1 MDLKLTAAGVF
12 ERYKDQLS
20 LTWLAGRGGQDR
32 LVRPRL
38 QNARGS
44 AMLGALISLMNLSNP
59 SRIQVLGA
67 ADLRYLMQL
76 GKAEFEQSLQ
86 HLFAQ
91 DPCIIIVADNEEAP
105 EALLAGAENTNTPL
119 LGSRVASYKL
129 VNHLQYFLTNLLA
142 EKITLHGV
150 FMEVKSIGVLLT
162 GDSGMGK
169 SELAFELITRGHRLI
184 ADDAPEFYRIAPD
197 TVNGVCPKT
206 LDGFLEVRGLGVLNI
221 RAMFGDNAI
230 KQNKYLRLIIN
241 LKDIKRD
248 HEWEID
254 RLYGS
259 NRMRSVLE
267 VDIPEITL
275 PVAAGRNLAVLVE
288 GAALNHILKLKG
300 YDAARDFINTQQRL
314 IRDGE
319 S

>member
-1 MDLKLTAAGVF
+1 
-12 ERYKDQLS
+12 
-20 LTWLAGRGGQDR
+20 
-32 LVRPRL
+32 
-38 QNARGS
+38 
-44 AMLGALISLMNLSNP
+44 MLGALVSYMNLSNP

-76 GKAEFEQSLQ
+76 NKAEFEQTLQ

-91 DPCIIIVADNEEAP
+91 DPCMIVVTDNEAAP
-105 EALLAGAENTNTPL
+105 DALLAGAESTGTPL
-119 LGSRVASYKL
+119 LGSRLVSYKL

-197 TVNGVCPKT
+197 TVNGVCPKS

-221 RAMFGDNAI
+221 RAMF
-230 KQNKYLRLIIN
+230 LIIH
-241 LKDIKRD
+241 LKDIKRE

-259 NRMRSVLE
+259 SRMRSVLE

-300 YDAARDFINTQQRL
+300 YDAARDFINNQQRL
-314 IRDGE
+314 IREGE